1 MSSSK
6 KVRLQ
11 PEDTTEEIFADT
23 TDVLE
28 EEQTSAIL
36 SDAVFDAATTDL
48 GVSNQGEISQSAN
61 C

>member
-6 KVRLQ
+6 KVRL